1 MPEYDFKISKEEVL
15 RYLGVKG
22 SVEENINNLIDETI
36 EEIKKIIRF
45 NFTYRIFKIRVKK
58 NKVALENCELDFHGN
73 SINHHL
79 RYSDKCALFAATLGS
94 EVDRKINYYEKLDMT
109 KALIFDACA
118 TAAIEEGCDFVEE
131 EIRKIALKEDREI
144 TFRFSPGYGDLSL
157 DIQSEFLQLLDG
169 YKNLGLTV
177 SSHSILIPRKSV
189 TAIIGFIPKDK
200 KTGKKSCIKCNK
212 YNSCGFRKIGGICEY

>member
-1 MPEYDFKISKEEVL
+1 MSEYNFKISKEEVL
-15 RYLGVKG
+15 RYLGVNS
-22 SVEENINNLIDETI
+22 SVEENINNLIDEMI

-45 NFTYRIFKIRVKK
+45 KFTYKIFKIQVKENRVI
-58 NKVALENCELDFHGN
+58 LENCKLDFSGN
-73 SINHHL
+73 SINDHL

-109 KALIFDACA
+109 KALVLDACA
-118 TAAIEEGCDFVEE
+118 TAAIEEGCDFIEE
-131 EIRKIALKEDREI
+131 KIKKNAQKEGREI
-144 TFRFSPGYGDLSL
+144 TYRFSPGYGDLSL
-157 DIQSEFLQLLDG
+157 DIQKGFLQLLDE

-200 KTGKKSCIKCNK
+200 KMGKKSCINCNK
-212 YNSCGFRKIGGICEY
+212 YNSCGFRKIGGNCEY